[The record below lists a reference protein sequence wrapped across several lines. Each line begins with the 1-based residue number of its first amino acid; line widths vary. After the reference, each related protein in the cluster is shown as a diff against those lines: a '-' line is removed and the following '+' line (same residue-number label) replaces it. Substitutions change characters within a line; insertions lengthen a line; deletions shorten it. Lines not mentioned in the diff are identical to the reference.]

1 MKLIVYIFISFVS
14 FCTIS
19 CGNRTN
25 AVNNSEDSLIEIPL
39 EDTTAIDSNS
49 HLNTVDSLQQTNDSI
64 AKTDI
69 QSVSNQID
77 MNVPTTNKKHKK
89 RKKKTIENV
98 DMVKSNT
105 HHANENNNVQ

>member
-1 MKLIVYIFISFVS
+1 MKLIVYIFISFIS
-14 FCTIS
+14 FCAIS

-69 QSVSNQID
+69 QSTPNQIE
-77 MNVPTTNKKHKK
+77 MNVSTTNKKHKK
-89 RKKKTIENV
+89 RKKKTIENA
-98 DMVKSNT
+98 DMVKSST
-105 HHANENNNVQ
+105 HHANENSNVQ